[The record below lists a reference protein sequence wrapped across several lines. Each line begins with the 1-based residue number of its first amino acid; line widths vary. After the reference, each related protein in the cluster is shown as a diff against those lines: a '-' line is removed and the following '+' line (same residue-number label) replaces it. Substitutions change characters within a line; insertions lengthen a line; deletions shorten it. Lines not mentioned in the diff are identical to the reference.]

1 MQFPILLVFLD
12 RLGILNVDQL
22 RSLRRY
28 VLVGVVVFAVVVT
41 PGGDPVSPLV
51 LAGTMYALYEFT
63 IFLLT
68 RRAKRSPGD
77 A

>member
-1 MQFPILLVFLD
+1 VE
-12 RLGILNVDQL
+12 QL
-22 RSLRRY
+22 RSQRRY

-63 IFLLT
+63 ILLLT
-68 RRAKRSPGD
+68 RRRPRQTVD
-77 A
+77 D